1 MEKSSTVIKKL
12 DKPVLSRHDIPY
24 QTALVFNAG
33 VCKYKGKY
41 VMTFRNDYGDFDAHR
56 LDGTNNGLAFSDDGV
71 NWEVSPDPFFAVK
84 TEEINRVYDTRLT
97 VIDNEVYVCF
107 ACDTRHGL
115 RGGVGKLREDF
126 SGVDI
131 ISLSTPDNRNMALF
145 PEKINGNYV
154 MLERPMPVY
163 SRGKDRFDMWICE
176 SPDLV
181 FWGKHKLV
189 MGVEDVPFAD
199 DKIGPAAPPVKTDKG
214 WLITFHAVELAPGRG
229 KHGWE
234 KKWEKTYRAGIA
246 LLDLEDPSKVLGI
259 GKDPLIVCD
268 RDYELEDGFRKDA
281 IFPGGMILEDN
292 GEVKIYY
299 GASDTVECMCTANV
313 NDLIDLCLKG

>member
-1 MEKSSTVIKKL
+1 
-12 DKPVLSRHDIPY
+12 
-24 QTALVFNAG
+24 
-33 VCKYKGKY
+33 
-41 VMTFRNDYGDFDAHR
+41 MTFRNDYGDFEEHR
-56 LDGTNNGLAFSDDGV
+56 LDGTNNGLAFSDDGI

-84 TEEINRVYDTRLT
+84 TDEIRRVYDTRLT
-97 VIDNEVYVCF
+97 VIDDEIYVCF
-107 ACDTRHGL
+107 ACDTNHGL

-131 ISLSTPDNRNMALF
+131 ISLSAPDNRNMALF

-163 SRGKDRFDMWICE
+163 SRGKDRFDMWVCE

-181 FWGKHKLV
+181 YWGNHKLV

-199 DKIGPAAPPVKTDKG
+199 DKIGPAAPPVRTEKG
-214 WLITFHAVELAPGRG
+214 WLATFHAVELAPGRG

-234 KKWEKTYRAGIA
+234 KKWEKTYRAGIV
-246 LLDLEDPSKVLGI
+246 LLDLEDPSKVLGMS
-259 GKDPLIVCD
+259 KDPLIVCD

-299 GASDTVECMCTANV
+299 GASDTVECMCTADV

>member
-1 MEKSSTVIKKL
+1 MEKSSSVIKKL

-71 NWEVSPDPFFAVK
+71 NWEVSTDPFFAVK
-84 TEEINRVYDTRLT
+84 TEEISRVYDTRLT

>member
-1 MEKSSTVIKKL
+1 MEKSSSVIKKL

-33 VCKYKGKY
+33 VCKYKGRY

-71 NWEVSPDPFFAVK
+71 NWEVSTDPFFAVK
-84 TEEINRVYDTRLT
+84 TEEISRVYDTRLT

>member
-1 MEKSSTVIKKL
+1 MEKSSSVIKKL

-131 ISLSTPDNRNMALF
+131 ISLSAPDNRNMALF

>member
-1 MEKSSTVIKKL
+1 MEKSSSVIKKL

-33 VCKYKGKY
+33 VCKYKGRY
-41 VMTFRNDYGDFDAHR
+41 VMTFRNDYGDFEEHR
-56 LDGTNNGLAFSDDGV
+56 LDGTNNGLAFSDDGI

-84 TEEINRVYDTRLT
+84 TDEIRRVYDTRLT
-97 VIDNEVYVCF
+97 VIGDEIYVCF
-107 ACDTRHGL
+107 ACDTNHGL

-131 ISLSTPDNRNMALF
+131 ISLSAPDNRNMALF

-163 SRGKDRFDMWICE
+163 SRGKDRFDMWVCE

-181 FWGKHKLV
+181 YWGNHKLV

-199 DKIGPAAPPVKTDKG
+199 DKIGPAAPPVRTEKG
-214 WLITFHAVELAPGRG
+214 WLATFHAVELAPGRG

-234 KKWEKTYRAGIA
+234 KKWEKTYRAGIV
-246 LLDLEDPSKVLGI
+246 LLDLEDPSKVLGMS
-259 GKDPLIVCD
+259 KDPLIVCD

-292 GEVKIYY
+292 SEVKIYY
-299 GASDTVECMCTANV
+299 GASDTVECMCTADV
-313 NDLIDLCLKG
+313 NDLIDLCLKN